1 MPRRT
6 ANPTQ
11 QSKRGSENEPR
22 FLIIGR
28 IRKPHGVK
36 GALKVAIHSDDPD
49 RFKTLDRVFISAN
62 PEDHQPQEHRV
73 VDVRVQ
79 HADAVI
85 RFEGI
90 ETPEDARSYNSRWL
104 FIALEDVT
112 PLADGEMFTWQ
123 LIGLEVETVK
133 GRVIGKVASL
143 LETGANDVLV
153 VNGDKGEILLPDIP
167 DVVQEIN
174 LHSGKIIVTPL
185 PGLLPED

>member
-6 ANPTQ
+6 ANPTK

-36 GALKVAIHSDDPD
+36 GALKVAIHSDDPQ

-62 PEDHQPQEHRV
+62 PEDHRPNEYRV
-73 VDVRVQ
+73 VDVRLQ

-90 ETPEDARSYNSRWL
+90 ETPEDARSYNSQWL
-104 FIALEDVT
+104 FIALEDVA
-112 PLADGEMFTWQ
+112 PLSDGEMFTWQ
-123 LIGLEVETVK
+123 LIGLEVETAE
-133 GRVIGKVASL
+133 GQLLGKVASL

-167 DVVQEIN
+167 DVVQEID
-174 LHSGKIIVTPL
+174 LQSGKIIVTPL
-185 PGLLPED
+185 PGLLQEE